1 MPTCIKN
8 KLWVNSMTKVITTI
22 QEMQKLTTRLRL
34 EGKSIGFVPTMG
46 ALHEGHLTMMRQSIE
61 YNDITVISVFV
72 NPLQFGPNEDF
83 DAYPRQID
91 QDVAAAQ
98 KIGVDYVFYPS
109 VEEMY
114 PHSLEITL
122 NVGRLASVLEG
133 AKRPGH
139 FEGVVTVVNKLFNI
153 VQPHVAYFGKKD
165 AQQLAII
172 EQMVKE
178 MNHPIVIQGVD
189 IVRERDGLA
198 RSSRNVYLTED
209 ERQQAP
215 HLYKSLQL
223 ANTLYKDGERQSD
236 IIIEKVTEYLKTHTD
251 GAIEEVAVYSYPEL
265 VQQTRIS
272 GQIFI
277 SLAVKFSKAR
287 LIDNII
293 IGDEEK

>member
-1 MPTCIKN
+1 
-8 KLWVNSMTKVITTI
+8 
-22 QEMQKLTTRLRL
+22 MQKLTTRLRL

-109 VEEMY
+109 VEEVY
-114 PHSLEITL
+114 PQSLEITL

-223 ANTLYKDGERQSD
+223 ANALYKDGERQSD

>member
-1 MPTCIKN
+1 
-8 KLWVNSMTKVITTI
+8 MTNVITTI

-34 EGKSIGFVPTMG
+34 EGESIGFVPTMG

-114 PHSLEITL
+114 PQSLEITL

-223 ANTLYKDGERQSD
+223 ANALYKDGERQSD
-236 IIIEKVTEYLKTHTD
+236 IIIEKVSEYLKTHTD

-277 SLAVKFSKAR
+277 SLAIKFSKAR

>member
-1 MPTCIKN
+1 
-8 KLWVNSMTKVITTI
+8 MTKVITSI
-22 QEMQKLTTRLRL
+22 QDMQHLTSRLRL

-83 DAYPRQID
+83 DAYPRQIE
-91 QDVAAAQ
+91 QDTEAARH
-98 KIGVDYVFYPS
+98 IGVDYVFYPS
-109 VEEMY
+109 VEDMY
-114 PHSLEITL
+114 PNRLDITL
-122 NVGRLASVLEG
+122 KVGRLASVLEG
-133 AKRPGH
+133 EKRPGH
-139 FEGVVTVVNKLFNI
+139 FDGVVTVVNKLFNI

-165 AQQLAII
+165 AQQLAIVT
-172 EQMVKE
+172 QMVKE
-178 MNHPIVIQGVD
+178 MNHSVVIEGVD

-198 RSSRNVYLTED
+198 RSSRNVYLTEA

-215 HLYKSLQL
+215 HLFKSLQL
-223 ANTLYKDGERQSD
+223 ARAMYEDGERQSD
-236 IIIEKVTEYLKTHTD
+236 IIIEAVTEYLKTHID
-251 GAIEEVAVYSYPEL
+251 GTIEEVAIYSYPEL
-265 VQQTRIS
+265 VQQTTIS

-293 IGDEEK
+293 IGDEVK

>member
-1 MPTCIKN
+1 
-8 KLWVNSMTKVITTI
+8 MTKVITTI

-209 ERQQAP
+209 ERQQAS

-251 GAIEEVAVYSYPEL
+251 GAIEEVAVYSYPGL

>member
-1 MPTCIKN
+1 
-8 KLWVNSMTKVITTI
+8 
-22 QEMQKLTTRLRL
+22 MQKLTTRLRL

>member
-1 MPTCIKN
+1 
-8 KLWVNSMTKVITTI
+8 MTKVITTI

-72 NPLQFGPNEDF
+72 NPLQFGTNEDF

-114 PHSLEITL
+114 PQSLEITL

-223 ANTLYKDGERQSD
+223 ANALYKDGERQSD

>member
-1 MPTCIKN
+1 
-8 KLWVNSMTKVITTI
+8 MTKVITTI

-209 ERQQAP
+209 ERQQAT